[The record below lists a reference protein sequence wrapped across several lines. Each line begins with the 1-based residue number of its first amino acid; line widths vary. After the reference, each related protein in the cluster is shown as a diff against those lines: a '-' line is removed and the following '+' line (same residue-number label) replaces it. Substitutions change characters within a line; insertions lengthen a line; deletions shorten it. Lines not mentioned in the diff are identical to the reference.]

1 MYKKLIFL
9 LISITIMVSFTG
21 CDILGYLVV
30 PKTSYIAFSVGAPI
44 ESEKIVFNTEELK
57 NIKNYGSNYRASMF
71 YEKLNDSQK
80 IVYTAFEYAMENGYT
95 NIFVDNKLVENSD
108 NLEKIL
114 IYLSLDSPL
123 LEQNLKY
130 DIGEFEDLS
139 AIKDGDFSGHY
150 ITISNFSESLWF
162 YKLLALRE
170 AKKLVKDIPKNLS
183 DAEKAEIIYRM
194 VSIIEYFDYQELSR
208 EEYDAW
214 GSEAVYPYLYNALVT
229 GKTLCDGYSNAF
241 SLLCNMVGIPCVEKI
256 CDINSDNDTGH
267 TWNYFKVNEKW
278 YNADAMHGDMI
289 PNTDLGIGPGFQF
302 GFSDELQQNI
312 PLFKDKYPISQE
324 GLFLKIDEKIESFN
338 NNTFYKK
345 ALTAYKKHNNNYA
358 LIVVEELD
366 ERALQKQINMLAS
379 SIGKSVQFHTF
390 DIIGGKTAVFIYRW
404 GLFG

>member
-9 LISITIMVSFTG
+9 LISIVIMTSFIG
-21 CDILGYLVV
+21 CDRHGYLFI
-30 PKTSYIAFSVGAPI
+30 PKSSYIAFSVGASL
-44 ESEKIVFNTEELK
+44 EGEEIVFDTEELK

-71 YEKLNDSQK
+71 YDKLNDSQK

-95 NIFVDNKLVENSD
+95 NIFVDNKLVENSAS
-108 NLEKIL
+108 LEKIL
-114 IYLSLDSPL
+114 IYFSLDSPL

-130 DIGEFEDLS
+130 NIGKIS
-139 AIKDGDFSGHY
+139 NITVKKNDGFDGFS
-150 ITISNFSESLWF
+150 ITVPNFSESLWN
-162 YKLLALRE
+162 YKLLALKE
-170 AKKLVKDIPKNLS
+170 AKQLVKEIPKNVS

-194 VSIIEYFDYQELSR
+194 VSVIEYFDYKELTT
-208 EEYDAW
+208 EEYNDW
-214 GSEAVYPYLYNALVT
+214 GSEVVYPYLYNALVT

-256 CDINSDNDTGH
+256 CDINTGKLTGH
-267 TWNYFKVNEKW
+267 TWNYFCIDGKW

-312 PLFKDKYPISQE
+312 PLFKDEYPISRE

-338 NNTFYKK
+338 NNAFYKK
-345 ALTAYKKHNNNYA
+345 ALIAYKKHNSNYA
-358 LIVVEELD
+358 LIVVEKLD
-366 ERALQKQINMLAS
+366 EWALQKQINMLAS
-379 SIGKSVQFHTF
+379 GIGKSVQFHTF
-390 DIIGGKTAVFIYRW
+390 DIIGGKTAVFVYRW